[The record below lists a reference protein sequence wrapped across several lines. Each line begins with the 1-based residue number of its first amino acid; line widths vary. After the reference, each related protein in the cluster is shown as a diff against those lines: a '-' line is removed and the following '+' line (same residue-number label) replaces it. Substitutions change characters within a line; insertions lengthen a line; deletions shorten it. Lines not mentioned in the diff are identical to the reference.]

1 MEVFSDTNLPQ
12 ETKKKI
18 SNITRQTFQ
27 LNQLEKEEQTKPKD
41 SRKKE
46 IIKIRADINDL
57 EAKKKPVEKVT
68 SVNIKSWFFENINKI
83 DKCWARHMKK
93 KRGGPTSIK
102 SEIEKKLQPRLQ
114 NTKDNKT
121 LQWATIHH

>member
-1 MEVFSDTNLPQ
+1 MGHSRNSSIMEVFSDTNLPQ

-83 DKCWARHMKK
+83 DKC
-93 KRGGPTSIK
+93 
-102 SEIEKKLQPRLQ
+102 
-114 NTKDNKT
+114 
-121 LQWATIHH
+121 

>member
-1 MEVFSDTNLPQ
+1 MGHSRNSSIMEVFSDTNLPQ
-12 ETKKKI
+12 ETKKKK
-18 SNITRQTFQ
+18 SNINRQTLQ

-83 DKCWARHMKK
+83 DKC
-93 KRGGPTSIK
+93 
-102 SEIEKKLQPRLQ
+102 
-114 NTKDNKT
+114 
-121 LQWATIHH
+121 

>member
-12 ETKKKI
+12 ETKKKKKK
-18 SNITRQTFQ
+18 SNINRQTLQ

-57 EAKKKPVEKVT
+57 EAKKKPIEKVT
-68 SVNIKSWFFENINKI
+68 SVITKSWF
-83 DKCWARHMKK
+83 
-93 KRGGPTSIK
+93 
-102 SEIEKKLQPRLQ
+102 L
-114 NTKDNKT
+114 KT
-121 LQWATIHH
+121 

>member
-1 MEVFSDTNLPQ
+1 MGHSRNSSIMEVFCDTNLPQ
-12 ETKKKI
+12 ETKKKK
-18 SNITRQTFQ
+18 SNINRQTLQ

-68 SVNIKSWFFENINKI
+68 SVITKSWFFENINKI
-83 DKCWARHMKK
+83 DK
-93 KRGGPTSIK
+93 S
-102 SEIEKKLQPRLQ
+102 
-114 NTKDNKT
+114 
-121 LQWATIHH
+121 

>member
-1 MEVFSDTNLPQ
+1 MGHSRNSSIMEVFSDTNLPQ
-12 ETKKKI
+12 ETKKKK
-18 SNITRQTFQ
+18 SNINRQTLQ

-68 SVNIKSWFFENINKI
+68 SVITKSWFFENINKI
-83 DKCWARHMKK
+83 DKC
-93 KRGGPTSIK
+93 
-102 SEIEKKLQPRLQ
+102 
-114 NTKDNKT
+114 
-121 LQWATIHH
+121 